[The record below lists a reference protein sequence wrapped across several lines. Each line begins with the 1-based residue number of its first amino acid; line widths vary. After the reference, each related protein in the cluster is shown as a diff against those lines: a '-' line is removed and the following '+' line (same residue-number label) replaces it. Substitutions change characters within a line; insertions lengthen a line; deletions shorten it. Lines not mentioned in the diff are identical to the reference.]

1 MKAYTCIIID
11 DEELGRNLLEYYVDR
26 VDHLELKG
34 KFSNPMKA
42 FQSLQEDSI
51 DIIFLD
57 IQMPE
62 MTGIEFLKTLSKS
75 PTVIFTTAYDKYA
88 LEGYALSVIDYLLK
102 PFSFVRFMQAVNKA
116 VELVDLKRGHP
127 DIKNTSG
134 TDALTMDYLMVK
146 ADHKIHRISL
156 NDIRFIESQKEYVV
170 YHTNTDKVM
179 SLGSLKS
186 LEAKLPKPLFLRV
199 HKSFIV
205 AKKYV
210 RSIEGN
216 QLNLS
221 DIKIPIGGVYR
232 EMVIRDLF

>member
-11 DEELGRNLLEYYVDR
+11 DEELGRNLLENFVDR

-42 FQSLQEDSI
+42 FQKLQEDSI

-88 LEGYALSVIDYLLK
+88 LEGYELSVIDYLLK